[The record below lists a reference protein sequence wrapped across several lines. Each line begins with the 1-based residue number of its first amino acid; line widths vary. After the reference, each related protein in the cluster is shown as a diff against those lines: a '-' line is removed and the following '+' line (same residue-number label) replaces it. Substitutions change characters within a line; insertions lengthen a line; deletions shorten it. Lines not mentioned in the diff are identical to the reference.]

1 MKPYYRLFL
10 AVAVSFLLYFGFAQT
25 SPYVLTTFDLTQ
37 LDARPGKLVV
47 SPDVLTLLEFDDQVE
62 DVSTA
67 RPDAMTIEVSGNI
80 IRLRSNWRAGSTDL
94 VVTVANQT
102 AMFTVEIEPEGE
114 HTRRYVVTKPALP
127 VPASSSATRL
137 STSQVP
143 GLLEGL
149 DESNA
154 ALPEWLS
161 TSFNVLSVPG
171 KELVI
176 QYGLKNAGDNDIAN
190 DALRLR
196 LVQEGRSVPFRLER
210 INTGGTTNR
219 IKPGYAEYGTI
230 LVDDPLPGKL
240 TLVWELIEIGPGYT
254 HTLREDLYDG
264 LVKQVR

>member
-1 MKPYYRLFL
+1 MKPHYRLFL
-10 AVAVSFLLYFGFAQT
+10 SAIGSLLISLCYAQT
-25 SPYVLTTFDLTQ
+25 PPYVLTTFDLTQ
-37 LDARPGKLVV
+37 LDARPGQIAV
-47 SPDVLTLLEFDDQVE
+47 SPDVLTLVEFDDQVA

-67 RPDAMTIEVSGNI
+67 RPDAMTIEVSGNV

-114 HTRRYVVTKPALP
+114 HTRRYVVTKPAP
-127 VPASSSATRL
+127 PTPASSSATRS

-143 GLLEGL
+143 GLLE
-149 DESNA
+149 DIEENDSV
-154 ALPEWLS
+154 LPDWLS

-176 QYGLKNAGDNDIAN
+176 QYGLKNAGDNDLAV
-190 DALRLR
+190 DASRLR
-196 LVQEGRSVPFRLER
+196 LIQEGRSVPFKLER
-210 INTGGTTNR
+210 INTGGTINR
-219 IKPGYAEYGTI
+219 VKPGFAEYGTI

-254 HTLREDLYDG
+254 HTLREDVHDG